1 MTLLVLS
8 ATQHVHEPC
17 LDLTLFGCIYVQDSE
32 SHIELRW
39 FPFVQLRQL
48 GPGLHDFFE
57 QNRILERFNL
67 SLGISLF
74 EGSYGTLNVCDIR
87 RLPTTHK
94 QEGAGTTGYPLITP
108 GSSRGVPTTVSSLKA
123 LAYMRRPDPLPHAVH
138 ALVQG
143 RQIET

>member
-1 MTLLVLS
+1 M
-8 ATQHVHEPC
+8 
-17 LDLTLFGCIYVQDSE
+17 
-32 SHIELRW
+32 
-39 FPFVQLRQL
+39 QLCQL

-94 QEGAGTTGYPLITP
+94 QEGGRLGIHLSLLGAVEVSPRL
-108 GSSRGVPTTVSSLKA
+108 SPT
-123 LAYMRRPDPLPHAVH
+123 
-138 ALVQG
+138 
-143 RQIET
+143 

>member
-1 MTLLVLS
+1 MVLNTS
-8 ATQHVHEPC
+8 QHVHEPC
-17 LDLTLFGCIYVQDSE
+17 LDLELCGDIHFQDLE
-32 SHIELRW
+32 SHINLRW
-39 FPFVQLRQL
+39 FQDVQLRQL

-94 QEGAGTTGYPLITP
+94 QEGG
-108 GSSRGVPTTVSSLKA
+108 
-123 LAYMRRPDPLPHAVH
+123 
-138 ALVQG
+138 
-143 RQIET
+143 